1 MESIITAGD
10 TRIIENKWFPIFRK
24 KKQLLGSQ
32 RLLKDLLGGQVS
44 ERLSVARR
52 IPQFGVTN
60 GQNSL
65 KITKT

>member
-1 MESIITAGD
+1 MESIITVVH
-10 TRIIENKWFPIFRK
+10 TRIIENKWSPIFRK
-24 KKQLLGSQ
+24 KMQLLGGQ